1 MKQVRIM
8 LVALLVLLAF
18 ASTSFAAVN
27 NKYFRAD
34 KQYFDIETG
43 QYVVSG
49 NIVINVENGFIA
61 GEKAQVKLST
71 LEFWGTGGWL
81 LKQYDV
87 TFKGESAYVV
97 FGKDIAMIE
106 GGADFQ
112 RVAEKRLAIITAF
125 FACQTSADQNHPPPS
140 PDRYRI
146 SAFNRVCFAVGSL
159 PPILPD
165 KSSAPSSLPV
175 SGSVPPGGLSIV
187 ATAKSRR
194 LPHRFL
200 RQQPATPP
208 PLRR

>member
-1 MKQVRIM
+1 MKQFRIM
-8 LVALLVLLAF
+8 LVVMLVLLAL

-112 RVAEKRLAIITAF
+112 RTGLQITSDKVDYSWKSKVAVFKGNVKLIQPGLA
-125 FACQTSADQNHPPPS
+125 
-140 PDRYRI
+140 
-146 SAFNRVCFAVGSL
+146 V
-159 PPILPD
+159 
-165 KSSAPSSLPV
+165 V
-175 SGSVPPGGLSIV
+175 STDSIKYNV
-187 ATAKSRR
+187 ETKE
-194 LPHRFL
+194 FVN
-200 RQQPATPP
+200 
-208 PLRR
+208 

>member
-1 MKQVRIM
+1 MKQTRIM
-8 LVALLVLLAF
+8 LVALLVFLAF

-34 KQYFDIETG
+34 KQHFDIETG

-112 RVAEKRLAIITAF
+112 RTGLQITSDKVDYNWKSKVAVFTGNVKVVQPGLA
-125 FACQTSADQNHPPPS
+125 
-140 PDRYRI
+140 
-146 SAFNRVCFAVGSL
+146 AV
-159 PPILPD
+159 
-165 KSSAPSSLPV
+165 SSD
-175 SGSVPPGGLSIV
+175 SIKYNV
-187 ATAKSRR
+187 TTKE
-194 LPHRFL
+194 FIN
-200 RQQPATPP
+200 
-208 PLRR
+208 

>member
-1 MKQVRIM
+1 MKQFRIM
-8 LVALLVLLAF
+8 LVVMLVLLAL

-87 TFKGESAYVV
+87 IFKGELVYVV

-112 RVAEKRLAIITAF
+112 RTGLQITSDKVDYNWKSKVAVFKGNVKVIQPGLA
-125 FACQTSADQNHPPPS
+125 
-140 PDRYRI
+140 
-146 SAFNRVCFAVGSL
+146 VV
-159 PPILPD
+159 
-165 KSSAPSSLPV
+165 SSD
-175 SGSVPPGGLSIV
+175 SIKYNV
-187 ATAKSRR
+187 ETKE
-194 LPHRFL
+194 FVN
-200 RQQPATPP
+200 
-208 PLRR
+208 

>member
-1 MKQVRIM
+1 MKQFRIM
-8 LVALLVLLAF
+8 LVVMLVLLAL

-49 NIVINVENGFIA
+49 NIVINVEDGCIA

-106 GGADFQ
+106 GGANFQ
-112 RVAEKRLAIITAF
+112 RIGLQITSDKVDYNWKSKVAVFKGNVKLIQPGLA
-125 FACQTSADQNHPPPS
+125 
-140 PDRYRI
+140 
-146 SAFNRVCFAVGSL
+146 V
-159 PPILPD
+159 
-165 KSSAPSSLPV
+165 V
-175 SGSVPPGGLSIV
+175 STDSIKYNV
-187 ATAKSRR
+187 ETKE
-194 LPHRFL
+194 FVN
-200 RQQPATPP
+200 
-208 PLRR
+208 